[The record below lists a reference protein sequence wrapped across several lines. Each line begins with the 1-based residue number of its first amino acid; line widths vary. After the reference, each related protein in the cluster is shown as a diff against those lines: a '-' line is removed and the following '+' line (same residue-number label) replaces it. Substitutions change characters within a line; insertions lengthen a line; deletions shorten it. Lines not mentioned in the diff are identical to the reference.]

1 MRVEKD
7 ITSMESCQ
15 GRDFTEY
22 PPLHCAGLLGGLEAI
37 LRTHPEC
44 VETKRTY
51 RAVLKRVFQI
61 YRETLSVVADAE
73 INDHGEE
80 EEEMEDLK
88 ELLSK
93 GPVQAI
99 PEGSVSRENWLWKMR
114 SSRGG

>member
-1 MRVEKD
+1 M
-7 ITSMESCQ
+7 
-15 GRDFTEY
+15 
-22 PPLHCAGLLGGLEAI
+22 
-37 LRTHPEC
+37 
-44 VETKRTY
+44 
-51 RAVLKRVFQI
+51 
-61 YRETLSVVADAE
+61 VADAE

-99 PEGSVSRENWLWKMR
+99 PEGSVSRESWLWKMR

>member
-1 MRVEKD
+1 
-7 ITSMESCQ
+7 MESCQ

-22 PPLHCAGLLGGLEAI
+22 PPLRCAGLLGGLEAI
-37 LRTHPEC
+37 LRTYPEC

-99 PEGSVSRENWLWKMR
+99 PEGSVSRESWLWKMR